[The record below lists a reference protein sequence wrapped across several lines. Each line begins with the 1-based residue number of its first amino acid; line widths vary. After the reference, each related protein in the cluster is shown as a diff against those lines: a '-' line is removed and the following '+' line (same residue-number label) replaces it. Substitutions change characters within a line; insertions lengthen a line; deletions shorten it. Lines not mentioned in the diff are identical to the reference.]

1 MRKLS
6 PRTETADVTD
16 QTVLSLPQAAL
27 GTKQSMEGWIRQESL
42 EAGGREVVTR
52 TSQTQRAQE
61 LDMCGGLG
69 KEIREIISRS
79 HCG

>member
-1 MRKLS
+1 
-6 PRTETADVTD
+6 
-16 QTVLSLPQAAL
+16 
-27 GTKQSMEGWIRQESL
+27 MEGWIRQESL